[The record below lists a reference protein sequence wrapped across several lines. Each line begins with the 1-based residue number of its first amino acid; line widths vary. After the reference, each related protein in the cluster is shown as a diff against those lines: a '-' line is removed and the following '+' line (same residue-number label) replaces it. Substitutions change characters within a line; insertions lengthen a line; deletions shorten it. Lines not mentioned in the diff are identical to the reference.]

1 MSLKRF
7 EDIIAYKSDQGI
19 TAFHARNLEVA
30 DVSEEIY
37 SQMTS
42 VELKSATVP
51 SFNALAGL
59 DESESF
65 RALKAWSDEQN
76 PAVLSGH
83 VKFGIKSLT
92 LNVTQICNLKC
103 NYCAAGGD
111 GTYGEAIN
119 KVSVEKTLPQLKFFL
134 ESLKDG
140 SVFNLSFVGGE
151 PFLYP
156 QAMKVIYDYV
166 LAQTAGRKIECR
178 FMVTTNGTLIT
189 DAVVEMLKTMR
200 IYVTVSLDGTKE
212 INDIVRPSKSGR
224 SSTDATLKGLK
235 KLVAIRPYLES
246 IGIAAVVT
254 KQNSEIKQ
262 NYLFFKT
269 LNVDWCEFNYA
280 YAERDVETQNKYLQ
294 QMQEIAEIAWQSGG
308 EEELRKIRTINA
320 YFDVLD
326 SQQRIENFCGA
337 GKSYL
342 MIDAKNR
349 LYTCPWLVGEK
360 DEIVGENSVIDY
372 DKLDKYQKPLI
383 ELNNCNNCWA
393 RFVCGGGCMYV
404 HREHTGDKH
413 LKDELFCERTR
424 GLILL
429 SILYYKRAR
438 AAA

>member
-7 EDIIAYKSDQGI
+7 EDIIAYKSDLGI

-30 DVSEEIY
+30 DVSEELFE
-37 SQMTS
+37 QMTS
-42 VELKSATVP
+42 IGLKTSTVP
-51 SFNALAGL
+51 ALNARAPF
-59 DESESF
+59 DEAESF
-65 RALKAWSDEQN
+65 RALQSWNLEQN
-76 PAVLSGH
+76 PDVISGY

-119 KVSVEKTLPQLKFFL
+119 KVSIEKTLPQIKFFL

-140 SVFNLSFVGGE
+140 GVFNLSFVGGE

-156 QAMKVIYDYV
+156 EAMKVIYDYV
-166 LAQTAGRKIECR
+166 LAETAGRNIECR

-189 DAVVEMLKTMR
+189 DQVVEMLKTMK
-200 IYVTVSLDGTKE
+200 IFITVSLDGTKS

-235 KLVAIRPYLES
+235 KLATIRPHLAA

-254 KQNSEIKQ
+254 KQNINIKE
-262 NYLFFKT
+262 NYLFFKS
-269 LNVDWCEFNYA
+269 LNVDWCEFNFA
-280 YAERDVETQNKYLQ
+280 YGERDPETQQEYLK
-294 QMQEIAEIAWQSGG
+294 QMGEIFEIAWQAGG
-308 EEELRKIRTINA
+308 EDELRKIRTINA

-360 DEIVGENSVIDY
+360 EEVVGENSLLDY
-372 DKLDKYQKPLI
+372 DKLDKYQKPLV
-383 ELNNCNNCWA
+383 ELNNCSNCWA
-393 RFVCGGGCMYV
+393 RFVCGGGCMFV
-404 HREHTGDKH
+404 NRENTGSKH
-413 LKDELFCERTR
+413 IKDEMFCERTR